1 MGKGKCLVMDL
12 GYRQIRGCA
21 TCVMVIQSLQ
31 GHCFNV
37 VNVLWAPEN
46 YYHDDKNPFQLKL
59 ASFDSSGVIIVWD
72 AATASSTS
80 EFQETD
86 SLVLEILWLPNQW
99 VSRDLL
105 AALHSHGKF
114 IIWNSQTKTKLWK
127 YTFWDGVISFSLDP
141 FSNSRIICTRLNIS
155 GAGLLILYIHFLVD
169 TVKYLISEANS
180 REKGLAAVPV
190 KLAHSELNLS
200 FGNSERVCD
209 SSGDT
214 GKLMSIRTCLQVIYH
229 GYHKDCALFV
239 FRREIVIM
247 NLRVSRPFH
256 VISLDHSWPSFLR
269 VYSCTQRDIII
280 CLHENGNLSV
290 YAYRGLALS
299 VDPSLHPSHLLQ
311 KPRKE
316 SSDLH
321 FDNGCTYALVAIAT
335 SYRRPKLSHYVNFSV
350 DRMNELNIVVLS
362 LDGRVQFWKLR
373 AVQSSVLRDEK
384 SKPIWTLSDL
394 LPHTPV
400 VDKPPVRL
408 YLELNGL
415 YSPNRS
421 ELTVCSVC
429 PPNIMK
435 FEMIASICGPLVA
448 VGNNRG
454 DVQIWDMSSA
464 MIWREYHVLSV
475 PIKGIEWIVI
485 PLSIYKDNQ
494 NSDNSLRSPSSEY
507 SLGLI
512 IYGWLSK
519 DAHQSY
525 LTENTLN
532 KTNPTGRNFVTTLD
546 LLTGY
551 MRVFRDVSSQKI
563 GKRSSRMGIGGSVG
577 QLLSKSSA
585 QDSLLEGPIDILCVS
600 HLSQYVGIAVRK
612 SSVEIWKLQSSS
624 LIMKLPL
631 LQDATAVA
639 LDWCHS
645 PSKYQRS
652 RRMSNTKSSED
663 YVHSKESSRTRESCI
678 MCTSD
683 GTIRLVAVNNDSVDS
698 TSVSN
703 TILNGLPSVSLNR
716 INSVAWFSDLVAFG
730 TCDGFV
736 AVRDLHTKRTLFRT
750 TCSKSQSNYLD
761 QALGT
766 FNEQYVDPDIM
777 LEANIPTVHPSM
789 NIRRLCFTPGLSTLT
804 RLLSLQFDS
813 VCVWEPR
820 QMLLL
825 CMIEYSGSVY
835 RSLVSAD
842 WLSVVTTSSD
852 RALCIILTGDGALR
866 LIQAGQANYD
876 MTVVNYSN
884 QTVNLGTTFT
894 RGATLQDP
902 ISKFHIQSALPDKPD
917 IQDPV
922 LVPSLLPSI
931 TALNIRHLLQHQ
943 PWSRTFQN
951 ISSLKNDNLLIDIT
965 PNSSIITSTPKSPDI
980 DLVSQSE
987 VTSDQTNKAT
997 TDDSDR
1003 SSFSLTNC
1011 SLLAPGFAKI
1021 QNSVNIFLW
1030 GLKSRHKLFTSFM
1043 NPSDSTIVERCL
1055 WTAQLFGDVYEVK
1068 FWRLVA
1074 NRLLY
1079 ERSIHN
1085 NSQTADNHV
1094 WSRYFLDLSWDFLAD
1109 CNLYRQN
1116 VEKFISFMEKSHNSP
1131 TEIIDCVD
1139 ALIMLG
1145 QQDRAVSLLLELP
1158 ADSNNYS
1165 MNMYRACLYTV
1176 NVARTSQL
1184 SRSDAVVNQLAEDN
1198 YLSIVKLVA
1207 TNLLSN
1213 GLINDGISLLCL
1225 IGLQVDAC
1233 RYLESFDQWDR
1244 SIWLAKCTL
1253 SNEEHDKVMRR
1264 WASYLASPKV
1274 NRRDLAVFIYVYL
1287 EDHNAVLKLLS
1298 NLNQY
1303 QLAVRYLE
1311 ACYELGVLK
1320 STKETES
1327 FYESI
1332 FMEFGS
1338 FLTKLGHH
1346 DAAMYY
1352 CNLAGKIGDSLREEI
1367 DFLLS

>member
-1 MGKGKCLVMDL
+1 MRPRVIAFGISPEACVAVDYGWKGLVALASFTNILIVDPL
-12 GYRQIRGCA
+12 SSKA
-21 TCVMVIQSLQ
+21 IQSLQ
-31 GHCFNV
+31 GHCSNV
-37 VNVLWAPEN
+37 INVLWAPEN

-59 ASFDSSGVIIVWD
+59 ASFDSSGVIIIWD
-72 AATASSTS
+72 ATTASSTS

-127 YTFWDGVISFSLDP
+127 YTFWDSAVSFSLDP
-141 FSNSRIICTRLNIS
+141 FSNSRIIFYSKEQFVVETFSVTSCAFGKATRLNIS
-155 GAGLLILYIHFLVD
+155 GDDSIMHLINE
-169 TVKYLISEANS
+169 TNS
-180 REKGLAAVPV
+180 RGKGLAAEPA

-200 FGNSERVCD
+200 LVNSERVCD
-209 SSGDT
+209 SSSDT
-214 GKLMSIRTCLQVIYH
+214 GKLTSTRTCLQVIYH

-239 FRREIVIM
+239 FKREIIIM
-247 NLRVSRPFH
+247 NLRLSRPFH
-256 VISLDHSWPSFLR
+256 VITLDYSWPSFLR

-290 YAYRGLALS
+290 YAHRGLALS
-299 VDPSLHPSHLLQ
+299 VDTFLPQSHLLQ

-321 FDNGCTYALVAIAT
+321 FDNGCTYALVAIAA
-335 SYRRPKLSHYVNFSV
+335 SFRRPKLSHYVNFSV
-350 DRMNELNIVVLS
+350 DRMNELNIVVPS
-362 LDGRVQFWKLR
+362 LDGHVQFWKLR
-373 AVQSSVLRDEK
+373 AVQGPVLADKK

-394 LPHTPV
+394 LPHAPV

-435 FEMIASICGPLVA
+435 FEMITSICGPLMA

-464 MIWREYHVLSV
+464 MIWREYHVLSA
-475 PIKGIEWIVI
+475 PIKGIEWIAI
-485 PLSIYKDNQ
+485 PLSIYKNNQ
-494 NSDNSLRSPSSEY
+494 SSDNSLRSPSSEY

-519 DAHQSY
+519 DAHQSC
-525 LTENTLN
+525 LAENTPN
-532 KTNPTGRNFVTTLD
+532 KTNPTGKNFVTTLD

-551 MRVFRDVSSQKI
+551 MRIFRDVSNQKI
-563 GKRSSRMGIGGSVG
+563 GKRSSGIGIGGSVG

-585 QDSLLEGPIDILCVS
+585 QESLLEGPIDILCVS

-612 SSVEIWKLQSSS
+612 SSVEIWKLHNSS

-631 LQDATAVA
+631 LPGVTAVA

-645 PSKYQRS
+645 PTKYHRS
-652 RRMSNTKSSED
+652 RKMSNTKSSED
-663 YVHSKESSRTRESCI
+663 NVHSKESRTRESCI

-683 GTIRLVAVNNDSVDS
+683 GNIRLVAVNNDSVDS

-750 TCSKSQSNYLD
+750 TCPKLQLSYLD

-766 FNEQYVDPDIM
+766 FTEQYFDPDM
-777 LEANIPTVHPSM
+777 RLEANIPTVHPSL
-789 NIRRLCFTPGLSTLT
+789 NIRRLCFTPGLSTFT

-825 CMIEYSGSVY
+825 CMIEYSGSIY

-842 WLSVVTTSSD
+842 WLSVITTSSD
-852 RALCIILTGDGALR
+852 RAFCVLLSGDGALR
-866 LIQAGQANYD
+866 LVQAGQANYE
-876 MTVVNYSN
+876 MTVNYYSN
-884 QTVNLGTTFT
+884 QSVNLGTTFT
-894 RGATLQDP
+894 RGTTLQDP

-931 TALNIRHLLQHQ
+931 AALNIRHLLQHQ
-943 PWSRTFQN
+943 PWSKKFQN
-951 ISSLKNDNLLIDIT
+951 ISSLNNDNLLIDIT
-965 PNSSIITSTPKSPDI
+965 SNSSITTPTPKSPNI

-987 VTSDQTNKAT
+987 VTNDRINKTT

-1003 SSFSLTNC
+1003 SSFFLTNYP
-1011 SLLAPGFAKI
+1011 LLAPGFAKI
-1021 QNSVNIFLW
+1021 QNSVNMFLW
-1030 GLKSRHKLFTSFM
+1030 GLESRHELFTSFM
-1043 NPSDSTIVERCL
+1043 NPSDFTIIERCL

-1079 ERSIHN
+1079 KRSVHN
-1085 NSQTADNHV
+1085 NSQTADNHL
-1094 WSRYFLDLSWDFLAD
+1094 WSRYFLDLSWDFLTD
-1109 CNLYRQN
+1109 CDLYRQN

-1131 TEIIDCVD
+1131 SEIIDCVD
-1139 ALIMLG
+1139 ALIMIG

-1158 ADSNNYS
+1158 PDSNNYS

-1184 SRSDAVVNQLAEDN
+1184 SRSGVVVNQLAEDN
-1198 YLSIVKLVA
+1198 YLSVVKLVA

-1213 GLINDGISLLCL
+1213 GLINDGINLLCL

-1244 SIWLAKCTL
+1244 SVWLAKCTL

-1264 WASYLASPKV
+1264 WASYLASPQV
-1274 NRRDLAVFIYVYL
+1274 NRRDLALFIYVYL
-1287 EDHNAVLKLLS
+1287 EDHNAVLKLLF
-1298 NLNQY
+1298 NLSQY

-1320 STKETES
+1320 STEETGKL
-1327 FYESI
+1327 FYSP
-1332 FMEFGS
+1332 
-1338 FLTKLGHH
+1338 
-1346 DAAMYY
+1346 
-1352 CNLAGKIGDSLREEI
+1352 C
-1367 DFLLS
+1367 